1 MKTKIILIL
10 GIITALIVLGVIFIP
25 FKQQNPL
32 SNPKSN
38 LNLSPK
44 EIKPSET
51 YIEYTDPTGFSFN
64 YPDNLSISKNEI
76 EDPNIYTDLQLFSKD
91 VNGSINL
98 KIADSKFKKL
108 EDWLA
113 ANKIPNSITP
123 KETNFGNLKALEVRT
138 SDRLLLGSLDQ
149 GVLFTVEIP
158 LIEEDFWM
166 KVYQKLLANFTFIAP
181 EVSNTQG
188 VTDSSSSDVIFEG
201 EEVVE

>member
-44 EIKPSET
+44 EIKPSEI
-51 YIEYTDPTGFSFN
+51 YMQYTDPSGFSFS
-64 YPDNLSISKNEI
+64 YPDNLSISKAEI
-76 EDPNIYTDLQLFSKD
+76 EDPNTYTDLQLFSKD

-98 KIADSKFKKL
+98 KIADSKLKTL
-108 EDWLA
+108 DEWLKI
-113 ANKIPNSITP
+113 NKIPPAIAP
-123 KETNFGNLKALEVRT
+123 KEVNLGSLKALEVKL
-138 SDRLLLGSLDQ
+138 SDRLLLASLDQ
-149 GVLFTVEIP
+149 GVLFTVEMP
-158 LIEEDFWM
+158 RVEEDFWM
-166 KVYQKLLANFTFIAP
+166 KVYQKLLADFTFTAP
-181 EVSNTQG
+181 EAVSPQG
-188 VTDSSSSDVIFEG
+188 VTDSSSSDITFEG